1 MFTAQVVT
9 KNGLIWDKHS
19 LHYSDRV
26 VKYISD
32 SNKDPYNPT
41 IISTLL
47 DEGLA
52 LTIQVLDVAV
62 NKVFKQKQGVILQ
75 TSIRTTCG
83 TLKEIKG

>member
-1 MFTAQVVT
+1 M
-9 KNGLIWDKHS
+9 WDKHT

-62 NKVFKQKQGVILQ
+62 NKVFKQK
-75 TSIRTTCG
+75 
-83 TLKEIKG
+83 LKEYYYRHQLEQHVEL

>member
-1 MFTAQVVT
+1 MAQVVT

-19 LHYSDRV
+19 LHYSDKV

-62 NKVFKQKQGVILQ
+62 NKVFKQK
-75 TSIRTTCG
+75 
-83 TLKEIKG
+83 LKEYYYRHQLEQHVEL